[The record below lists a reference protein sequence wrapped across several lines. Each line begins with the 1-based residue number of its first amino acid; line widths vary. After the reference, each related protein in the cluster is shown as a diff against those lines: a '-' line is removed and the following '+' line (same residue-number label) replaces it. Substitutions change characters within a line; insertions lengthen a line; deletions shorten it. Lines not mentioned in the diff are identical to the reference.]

1 MSRLL
6 FKRYLIP
13 LDLPVLAIPPAL
25 VIVAAVAMLVLSP
38 ARENPDRLAEA
49 ADAGQ
54 ADIAADA
61 DSASAAAR
69 PYAEPGPAG
78 PAVPRGG
85 DESDEL
91 SLTFLGDIMAH
102 TVNFSMADYGRIYDD
117 VQDELLADDLTFA
130 NLETPVVS
138 SRPYASYPR
147 FNVHPEYARAAADAG
162 VDVFSVANNHVTDW
176 GAGGVAETRS
186 ALALL
191 AASHGLASNGTRQ
204 NGGEELAV
212 TELRA
217 GGRRIGFVAVTQM
230 LNVGEGRELVQLVDY
245 RDTAAAAAF
254 AEWVSLRA
262 LGFDLFIVSY
272 HGGREY
278 ALEPDPA
285 KAAFFE
291 RLARAGADVVWSH
304 HPHVVQ
310 PWHYIERADGSPA
323 LILHSTGNFISGQ
336 TWRLGPEH
344 AGTPR
349 AHTGDTPLFRV
360 RARWERGDDGQ
371 ERLVLHHDPLLAANY
386 RDPDHGMVVR
396 RLDELIRSDI
406 DPRWKR
412 YYVVRRNALQE
423 VTWRSERVRIAAAL
437 D

>member
-1 MSRLL
+1 VSRLL

-13 LDLPVLAIPPAL
+13 LDLPVLTIPPAL
-25 VIVAAVAMLVLSP
+25 VILAVAAMLVLSP
-38 ARENPDRLAEA
+38 ARETPDRLAEA
-49 ADAGQ
+49 AGAGQ
-54 ADIAADA
+54 ADMAADA
-61 DSASAAAR
+61 GTATAAPRPSADA
-69 PYAEPGPAG
+69 
-78 PAVPRGG
+78 
-85 DESDEL
+85 DETAEL

-102 TVNFSMADYGRIYDD
+102 TVNFSMADYGHIYEDVRGELQADD
-117 VQDELLADDLTFA
+117 VTFA

-162 VDVFSVANNHVTDW
+162 VDVFSLANNHVTDW
-176 GAGGVAETRS
+176 GAGGVGETRS

-191 AASHGLASNGTRQ
+191 AASHGLATNGTRQ
-204 NGGEELAV
+204 QGGEDFAV

-230 LNVGEGRELVQLVDY
+230 LNVHEGRELVQLVDY

-291 RLARAGADVVWSH
+291 RLARAGADVMWSH

-310 PWHYIERADGSPA
+310 PWRFIERADGSPA

-344 AGTPR
+344 AGTTR

-360 RARWERGDDGQ
+360 RARWEPGDDGQ
-371 ERLVLHHDPLLAANY
+371 ERLALRHDPLLAANY
-386 RDPDHGMVVR
+386 RDPEHGMVVR

-406 DPRWKR
+406 NPRWKR

-423 VTWRSERVRIAAAL
+423 VAWRSERVRIAAAL

>member
-1 MSRLL
+1 M

-13 LDLPVLAIPPAL
+13 FDVPVLTIPPAL
-25 VIVAAVAMLVLSP
+25 VILGAVAVLVVFP
-38 ARENPDRLAEA
+38 ARQAPDRGSV
-49 ADAGQ
+49 ADAPGPPVAGGQ
-54 ADIAADA
+54 PG
-61 DSASAAAR
+61 AAR
-69 PYAEPGPAG
+69 APEDS
-78 PAVPRGG
+78 R
-85 DESDEL
+85 ESDGAPEL
-91 SLTFLGDIMAH
+91 LLTFLGDIMAH
-102 TVNFSMADYGRIYDD
+102 AVNSSMADYARIYED
-117 VQDELLADDLTFA
+117 VRDELHADDLTFA
-130 NLETPVVS
+130 NLETPVVA

-191 AASHGLASNGTRQ
+191 AASHGVASNGTRRDPS
-204 NGGEELAV
+204 EELEIS
-212 TELRA
+212 ELRA

-230 LNVGEGRELVQLVDY
+230 LNVPEGRELVQLVDY
-245 RDTAAAAAF
+245 RDPAAADAF
-254 AEWVSLRA
+254 AQWISLRA

-272 HGGREY
+272 HGGWEY

-310 PWHYIERADGSPA
+310 PWRYIERADGSSA

-344 AGTPR
+344 AATAR

-360 RARWERGDDGQ
+360 RARWETGDGED

-386 RDPDHGMVVR
+386 RDPEHGMVVR

-423 VTWRSERVRIAAAL
+423 VVWRSERVRIASRL
-437 D
+437 E

>member
-1 MSRLL
+1 MEESRDNQGVSRLL

-13 LDLPVLAIPPAL
+13 LDLPVLVIPPAL
-25 VIVAAVAMLVLSP
+25 VIIAAVVMLVLWP
-38 ARENPDRLAEA
+38 AQEA
-49 ADAGQ
+49 TDGVI
-54 ADIAADA
+54 DTD
-61 DSASAAAR
+61 SAAAAR
-69 PYAEPGPAG
+69 APGADRAPEDA
-78 PAVPRGG
+78 
-85 DESDEL
+85 SEL

-102 TVNFSMADYGRIYDD
+102 TVNFSMADYARIYED
-117 VQDELLADDLTFA
+117 VRDELRSDDFTFA
-130 NLETPVVS
+130 NLETPVVAP
-138 SRPYASYPR
+138 RPYETYPR
-147 FNVHPEYARAAADAG
+147 FNVRPEYARAAADAG

-176 GAGGVAETRS
+176 GADGVAETRK

-191 AASHGLASNGTRQ
+191 AASHGLAANGTRR
-204 NGGEELAV
+204 NAGDELAV

-217 GGRRIGFVAVTQM
+217 GGRRIGFVAVAQM
-230 LNVGEGRELVQLVDY
+230 LNVADGRELVQLVDY
-245 RDTAAAAAF
+245 RDTAAAESF

-291 RLARAGADVVWSH
+291 RLARAGADIVWSH

-310 PWHYIERADGSPA
+310 PWRYIERADGNSA
-323 LILHSTGNFISGQ
+323 FILHSTGNFISGQ

-344 AGTPR
+344 AATAR

-360 RARWERGDDGQ
+360 RARWETAGEGL
-371 ERLVLHHDPLLAANY
+371 ERLVLRHDPLLAVNY
-386 RDPDHGMVVR
+386 RDPEHGMVVR

-423 VTWRSERVRIAAAL
+423 VAWRSERVRIASGL

>member
-13 LDLPVLAIPPAL
+13 LDLPVLTIPPAL
-25 VIVAAVAMLVLSP
+25 VILAAVGMLVLSP
-38 ARENPDRLAEA
+38 AREAPDPPAKAAEPSR
-49 ADAGQ
+49 

-61 DSASAAAR
+61 GTTAD
-69 PYAEPGPAG
+69 AEETA
-78 PAVPRGG
+78 
-85 DESDEL
+85 EL

-102 TVNFSMADYGRIYDD
+102 TVNFSMADYARIYDD
-117 VQDELLADDLTFA
+117 VRDVLGADDLTFA

-191 AASHGLASNGTRQ
+191 TASHGLASNGTRQ
-204 NGGEELAV
+204 QGGEDFAV

-230 LNVGEGRELVQLVDY
+230 LNVHEGRELVQLVDY

-254 AEWVSLRA
+254 AEWVSVRA

-344 AGTPR
+344 AGTTR

-360 RARWERGDDGQ
+360 RARWEPGDDGR
-371 ERLVLHHDPLLAANY
+371 ERLSLHHDPLLAANY
-386 RDPDHGMVVR
+386 RDPEHGMVVR

-423 VTWRSERVRIAAAL
+423 VAWRSERVRIAAAL

>member
-13 LDLPVLAIPPAL
+13 LDLPVLTIPPAL
-25 VIVAAVAMLVLSP
+25 VIFAVVAMLVLSP
-38 ARENPDRLAEA
+38 ARETPDRLAEA
-49 ADAGQ
+49 ADDGA
-54 ADIAADA
+54 ANMAADA
-61 DSASAAAR
+61 GTATAAPR
-69 PYAEPGPAG
+69 PGAAPTPDGP
-78 PAVPRGG
+78 R
-85 DESDEL
+85 EWDEL

-102 TVNFSMADYGRIYDD
+102 TVNFSMADYARIYDD
-117 VQDELLADDLTFA
+117 VRDVLGADDLTFA

-176 GAGGVAETRS
+176 GARGVGETRS

-204 NGGEELAV
+204 QGGEELAV

-230 LNVGEGRELVQLVDY
+230 LNVHEGRELVQLVDY

-310 PWHYIERADGSPA
+310 PWRFIERADGSPA

-344 AGTPR
+344 AGTTR

-360 RARWERGDDGQ
+360 RARWEPGDDGH
-371 ERLVLHHDPLLAANY
+371 ERLALRHDPLLAANY
-386 RDPDHGMVVR
+386 RDPEHGMVVR

-406 DPRWKR
+406 NPRWKR

-423 VTWRSERVRIAAAL
+423 VAWRSERVRIAAAL

>member
-13 LDLPVLAIPPAL
+13 LDLPALTIPPAL
-25 VIVAAVAMLVLSP
+25 VILAVFAMLVLST
-38 ARENPDRLAEA
+38 ARETPDRLAEA
-49 ADAGQ
+49 AGAGQ
-54 ADIAADA
+54 ADMAADEDGA
-61 DSASAAAR
+61 TAAAR
-69 PYAEPGPAG
+69 PGADPTPDGP
-78 PAVPRGG
+78 R
-85 DESDEL
+85 ESDEL

-117 VQDELLADDLTFA
+117 VRDALGADDLTFA

-204 NGGEELAV
+204 QGEEELAV

-230 LNVGEGRELVQLVDY
+230 VNVHEGRELVQLVDY

-310 PWHYIERADGSPA
+310 PWRFIERANGSPA

-344 AGTPR
+344 AGTTR

-360 RARWERGDDGQ
+360 RARWEPGDDGR
-371 ERLVLHHDPLLAANY
+371 ERLVLRHDPLLAANY
-386 RDPDHGMVVR
+386 RDPEHGMVVR

-423 VTWRSERVRIAAAL
+423 VAWRSERVRIAAAL